1 MPPPHPLLN
10 LCSSAVD
17 LDPDAMLNFQS
28 SIGAACLHACVRL
41 GYFEGHPPFTTPST
55 KSSKPQPNPSP
66 ETLPGTLAFLNYH
79 VSVDAPDL
87 QPPATSGSLRTA
99 LMEVIRITPHMPHLS
114 CQPSQ
119 VASSDLPISTVLD
132 IAGLLLS
139 RGAARSFLQGNTAS
153 AAVYKHSV
161 AISRMIRASTVDNIF
176 QPNFVSALIHQL
188 SFF

>member
-10 LCSSAVD
+10 LWSSAVD

-55 KSSKPQPNPSP
+55 KSSSKPQPNPSP

-79 VSVDAPDL
+79 VPVDAPDL
-87 QPPATSGSLRTA
+87 QPPASSGSLRTA
-99 LMEVIRITPHMPHLS
+99 LMEVICITPHMLHLS
-114 CQPSQ
+114 RRPSQ
-119 VASSDLPISTVLD
+119 LASSDLPLSTVLD

-139 RGAARSFLQGNTAS
+139 RGAASSFLQGDTAS

-176 QPNFVSALIHQL
+176 QPNFVSALIH
-188 SFF
+188 